1 MATMK
6 VALTTKPTP
15 AQKYE
20 AMNTRMNSGLGGLS
34 CIGAPL
40 LVTGLV
46 SGAGSQASAGTS
58 STQASAVNTYH
69 CARQSSHR
77 LITATATEQPAMPR
91 PMPAKWMPS
100 SWRWPWRISQLRIS
114 PVPSSIAAALDSP
127 AR

>member
-15 AQKYE
+15 AQKYA
-20 AMNTRMNSGLGGLS
+20 AMNTRMNSALGGLS
-34 CIGAPL
+34 CIGAP
-40 LVTGLV
+40 VRVSVLV
-46 SGAGSQASAGTS
+46 SGAGSHFSAGTS
-58 STQASAVNTYH
+58 STQAIAVNTNH

-77 LITATATEQPAMPR
+77 LITATATEHPAMPR

-100 SWRWPWRISQLRIS
+100 SLRWLWRISQFRIS
-114 PVPSSIAAALDSP
+114 PVPSSIDAALARP